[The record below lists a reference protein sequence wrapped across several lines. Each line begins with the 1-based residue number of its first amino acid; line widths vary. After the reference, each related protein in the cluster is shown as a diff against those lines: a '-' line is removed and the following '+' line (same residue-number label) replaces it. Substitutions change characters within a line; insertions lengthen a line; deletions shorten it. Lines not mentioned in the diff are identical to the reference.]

1 MSYDFILISPCAAR
15 DLETRDGTRRIKKMT
30 WEEGWLQ
37 IRVAGGEL
45 KAGYPKQ
52 PCAASS
58 LQLLAHLLVCQEVT
72 ETSKTHVHVA
82 LITPDFPK

>member
-30 WEEGWLQ
+30 WEEGGLQ

-45 KAGYPKQ
+45 KAGYPK

-58 LQLLAHLLVCQEVT
+58 LQLLAHLLVCQEAT

-82 LITPDFPK
+82 LIAPDSPK

>member
-1 MSYDFILISPCAAR
+1 
-15 DLETRDGTRRIKKMT
+15 MT
-30 WEEGWLQ
+30 WEEGGLQ

-45 KAGYPKQ
+45 IAGYPK

-72 ETSKTHVHVA
+72 ETSRTHVHVA
-82 LITPDFPK
+82 LSTPDFPK